1 MRRRIVDMDGGGG
14 KVELRVSPTAA
25 ELQPNI
31 DSPSFSEGLGFKA
44 IPTLHG
50 LW

>member
-31 DSPSFSEGLGFKA
+31 DSTSFSEL
-44 IPTLHG
+44 
-50 LW
+50 